1 MKKDY
6 KEYFLMRNTT
16 MRKNIFEMG
25 ANFEDGWSSDNKNQ
39 TSKKTSTEIREPNK
53 HQLHLAKEKRRG
65 KIVTIVKPFYLEK
78 SELLALIKRLK
89 KKLGVGGT
97 VKENTLEF
105 QGDIPQKLRAQLED
119 LDYTFK
125 H

>member
-1 MKKDY
+1 
-6 KEYFLMRNTT
+6 

-105 QGDIPQKLRAQLED
+105 QGDIPQKLRGQLED